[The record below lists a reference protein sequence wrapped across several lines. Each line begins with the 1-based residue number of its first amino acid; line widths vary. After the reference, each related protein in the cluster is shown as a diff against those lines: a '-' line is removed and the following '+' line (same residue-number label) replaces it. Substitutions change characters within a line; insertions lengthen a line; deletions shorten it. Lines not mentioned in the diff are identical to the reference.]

1 MNSVAVQ
8 QKRFLQLVPSN
19 NSTTGF
25 SPSGAQPIIRFT
37 VADMQALALLK
48 DARLNFKM
56 TATKAGGGAIALTDD
71 INVDSVLSQCGVMDQ
86 VIVTSARFGNTL
98 EQVLNLGRLE
108 SSYYRS
114 KYSPKMMAS
123 NTFHQS
129 RGIGLGRF
137 NRFEGQFQSASD
149 LNDRAAQA
157 TRKQL
162 IDQGKAY
169 SLPFH
174 VGLFLSDDT
183 MDLSAIGGL
192 QISVYLQKSEALFF
206 GANAAGVTY
215 SLSDVSLTL
224 PVIYKT
230 AEQIASQ
237 PAESVISFLNWTSL
251 YSVLDSTSSAIAYR
265 LMLKGLISGIHNMLP
280 TSQINNSTS
289 NQFALKQPGLES
301 LTQLRDGVRAPYEK
315 QVIVA
320 ETPSLSIENKSTT
333 YPEIITDYLS
343 AWGIVAKDH
352 LYSQTIPENLKG
364 VANRSGV
371 FSFGANYDPES
382 SGINVNGVLS
392 FDIQSKLQKDDDAA
406 LTEPY
411 AMFSYFLSRQS
422 FVASSQGLVA
432 M

>member
-19 NSTTGF
+19 NSSTGF
-25 SPSGAQPIIRFT
+25 SPSGSQPIIRFN
-37 VADMQALALLK
+37 VADMSALALLK

-56 TATKAGGGAIALTDD
+56 TATKAGGAAIALTDD
-71 INVDSVLSQCGVMDQ
+71 INVDSVLSNCGVMDQ
-86 VIVTSARFGNTL
+86 VIVTSSRFGNTL

-123 NTFHQS
+123 NSYHQS
-129 RGIGLGRF
+129 RSVGLGRY
-137 NRFEGQFQSASD
+137 NRFDGQFQSASSV
-149 LNDRAAQA
+149 NDRSAQA

-162 IDQGKAY
+162 IDQGKSY

-174 VGLFLSDDT
+174 VGLFLSDET

-192 QISVYLQKSEALFF
+192 SLSVYLQKSEALFH
-206 GANAAGVTY
+206 GADAAGVSYT
-215 SLSDVSLTL
+215 LSDVSLTL

-230 AEQIASQ
+230 AQQIATQ

-251 YSVLDSTSSAIAYR
+251 YSVLDSTSSSIAYR

-280 TSQINNSTS
+280 TAQINNSGF
-289 NQFALKQPGLES
+289 NQFALKQPGIES

-320 ETPSLSIENKSTT
+320 DNTALSVQNKSTT
-333 YPEIITDYLS
+333 YPEVITDYLS
-343 AWGIVAKDH
+343 AWSVTKDQ

-364 VANRSGV
+364 VSNRSGV

-392 FDIQSKLQKDDDAA
+392 FDIKSKLQKDDDST

-422 FVASSQGLVA
+422 FVASPQGLVS

>member
-19 NSTTGF
+19 NSSTGF
-25 SPSGAQPIIRFT
+25 SPSGSQPIIRFT
-37 VADMQALALLK
+37 VADMQGLAMLK

-56 TATKAGGGAIALTDD
+56 TATKAGGAPIALTDD
-71 INVDSVLSQCGVMDQ
+71 INVDSILSQCGVMDQ
-86 VIVTSARFGNTL
+86 IIVTSARFGNTL

-108 SSYYRS
+108 RSYYGA

-123 NTFHQS
+123 NTYHQS
-129 RGIGLGRF
+129 RAIGLGRT
-137 NRFEGQFQSASD
+137 NRFEGQFQSASSTS
-149 LNDRAAQA
+149 DRAAQA

-162 IDQGKAY
+162 IGGKDY

-192 QISVYLQKSEALFF
+192 EISVYLQKSEALFF
-206 GANAAGVTY
+206 GADAAGVTY

-230 AEQIASQ
+230 AQQIASQ

-251 YSVLDSTSSAIAYR
+251 YSVLDSTSSSIAYR

-280 TSQINNSTS
+280 TAQINNSAS

-315 QVIVA
+315 SVIVSDS
-320 ETPSLSIENKSTT
+320 TTLGVENKSTT

-343 AWGIVAKDH
+343 AWGVTKDQ
-352 LYSQTIPENLKG
+352 LYCQTIAENLKG

-382 SGINVNGVLS
+382 SGINLNGVLS
-392 FDIQSKLQKDDDAA
+392 FDIKSKLQKDDDVT

-422 FVASSQGLVA
+422 FVASQQGLVS